1 MGNEPLQP
9 NAAAIYLY
17 RQVDR
22 NDNDSVTRF
31 YNRIK
36 ILTKEGRDQAN
47 IKIFYDKDSESI
59 RSISARTIHPDGS
72 ITEFDGKAIDQI
84 IAKGQGINQHAKVLI
99 LPAAD
104 VGSIIEYRYTVQ
116 MDSNYIFDSNW
127 ILNADL
133 FTKRAR
139 FSLIQNDFYPLRWSM
154 PQGLPAN
161 TEPPKPLGGKIVMEA
176 VNIAAFVEEDYMP
189 PDVTLKM
196 RVDFYYV
203 DPTLIEREEEKFW
216 AHVNRNTYRGIS
228 SYVDVTSRVRKT
240 VQSIV
245 APTDPE
251 DTKARKIYA
260 WVQKLRN
267 LSFERAVSEAEARRE
282 DLNKNSDA
290 DDVIKNGYGDAD
302 QLNLLFVALARAA
315 DLEADAVHVSSRSR
329 YFFDPRNMNAR
340 QLNTYVVQIKLANNN
355 KVYVDPGVPMAP
367 YGLLPWDETAISGLV
382 VSKRDATW
390 ITTPLPPSYQS
401 GIDRTAE
408 LTIDEAGSLSG
419 RLKMSFRGLS
429 ALSMRLA
436 NREEDALARKTSLE
450 NIVRGTIPTGIQI
463 ELINQPD
470 WTSNSPTLDAE
481 FKIEIGG
488 WAQSLGTRQLFA
500 AGLFGAELERMF
512 SATQRIYPVYLH
524 FPHVTSDDI
533 YVTLPA
539 NWRVATTPD
548 MQIHNYNNRMKY
560 TMWAEAHD
568 SVLRIRRK
576 LDWNFLLVGAKDYT
590 ELRTFF
596 EDARRADK
604 QQIILSRQENATPRT
619 AKQK

>member
-1 MGNEPLQP
+1 MANEPLQP
-9 NAAAIYLY
+9 NAAAIFLY

-47 IKIFYDKDSESI
+47 IKIYYDKNSENV
-59 RSISARTIHPDGS
+59 RSISARTIRPDGS

-84 IAKGQGINQHAKVLI
+84 IAKGQGINQYAKVLI

-104 VGSIIEYRYTVQ
+104 VGSIIEYRYTLQ
-116 MDSNYIFDSNW
+116 MDSRYVFNSNW
-127 ILNADL
+127 ILNANL

-139 FSLIQNDFYPLRWSM
+139 FSLVQNDFFPIRWSM

-161 TEPPKPLGGKIVMEA
+161 TEPPKLSGGKIVMETT
-176 VNIAAFVEEDYMP
+176 NIAPFIEEEYIP
-189 PDVTLKM
+189 PEVTLTM

-203 DPTLIEREEEKFW
+203 DPTLVEREEDKFW
-216 AHVNRNTYRGIS
+216 AHVNRNTYREIS
-228 SYVDVTSRVRKT
+228 SYIDVTSRVRKT
-240 VQSIV
+240 VQSVV

-267 LSFERAVSEAEARRE
+267 LTFEREVSEAEARRE
-282 DLNKNSDA
+282 DLDENRDV

-315 DLEADAVHVSSRSR
+315 GLEAEAVHVSSRSR
-329 YFFDPRNMNAR
+329 YFFNPRDMNAR
-340 QLNTYVVQIKLANNN
+340 QLNTYVAQLKMADNK

-367 YGLLPWDETAISGLV
+367 YGLLPWDETAINGLV

-390 ITTPLPPSYQS
+390 VTTPLPPSYQS

-408 LTIDEAGSLSG
+408 LAIDETGSLSG

-436 NREEDALARKTSLE
+436 NRDEDALARKTLLE
-450 NIVRGTIPTGIQI
+450 NMVRRSIPTGIQV
-463 ELINQPD
+463 ELVNQPD
-470 WTSNSPTLDAE
+470 WTSNSLTLDAE
-481 FKIEIGG
+481 FNIEIGG
-488 WAQSLGTRQLFA
+488 WAQSLGAKQLFT

-512 SATQRIYPVYLH
+512 SATQRVYPVYLH
-524 FPHVTSDDI
+524 FPNIMSDDI
-533 YVTLPA
+533 YVTLPDK
-539 NWRVATTPD
+539 WQVGTKPE
-548 MQIHNYNNRMKY
+548 MQIHNYNNRMSY

-576 LDWNFLLVGAKDYT
+576 LDWNFLLVGAKDYADF
-590 ELRTFF
+590 RTFF

-604 QQIILSRQENATPRT
+604 QQIILSRPESTTTRS
-619 AKQK
+619 AKHK